1 MKATLTLAPEGSTS
15 SPRSP
20 LRAVLATAAVAGLLA
35 LAGCGSSDDEEAADT
50 TQTPTSEAEEATVDN
65 RTVTTTYADGVL
77 AAYDASIAS
86 ATAMQAAI
94 ETLVEEPTDANLQA
108 AREAWV
114 AARDDYGPTE
124 VFRFYNSPIDDADDG
139 PEGQINAWPMDEA
152 YVDYV
157 EGDPDAGIVNGT
169 EGFREITAQALRE
182 ANEEGGETNV
192 STGWHAIEF
201 LLWGQDTSADGPG
214 DRPVSD
220 YVDSEAAER
229 RSTYLTVTTQQLLED
244 LASVR
249 DEWAVDGG
257 EYRAEFLS
265 DPDQALE
272 NIIRGIGALNTGE
285 LAGERIA
292 VALETGDQEDE
303 HSCFSDNTNAD
314 VVNNIKGVRMV
325 YMAEFPGVSGPSLHD
340 LLTEANPELAEA
352 LRTKIDATLADA
364 QAFPATFETMIAAEE
379 GAPEREALVGVLTAL
394 EDLGA
399 QLADAAEALE
409 VTVNF
414 EL

>member
-1 MKATLTLAPEGSTS
+1 MSARPTRPRPPALLTTATIC
-15 SPRSP
+15 
-20 LRAVLATAAVAGLLA
+20 AVLALG
-35 LAGCGSSDDEEAADT
+35 GCGGSDDDDRNAET
-50 TQTPTSEAEEATVDN
+50 TQTPEAATVDAT
-65 RTVTTTYADGVL
+65 TVSTAYADGVL
-77 AAYDASIAS
+77 AAYDAAIES
-86 ATAMQAAI
+86 ATSMERAI
-94 ETLVEEPTDANLQA
+94 EAFLTDPTEDSLQG

-124 VFRFYNSPIDDADDG
+124 AFRFYNGPIDDDDG

-157 EGDPDAGIVNGT
+157 EGDREAGIINDAQ
-169 EGFREITAQALRE
+169 GFPEITAQALRE

-201 LLWGQDTSADGPG
+201 LLWGQDLSDDGPG

-220 YVDSEAAER
+220 YTSSQTADR
-229 RSTYLTVTTQQLLED
+229 RSTYLRVTTGQLLED
-244 LASVR
+244 LAAVR

-257 EYRAEFLS
+257 EYRATFLS

-272 NIIRGIGALNTGE
+272 NILRGMGALNVSE
-285 LAGERIA
+285 LAGERMA
-292 VALETGDQEDE
+292 VALETQDQEDE

-325 YMAEFPGVSGPSLHD
+325 YTAEFPGVSGPSIQD
-340 LLTEANPELAEA
+340 LLAKTDAELAGTLLAE
-352 LRTKIDATLADA
+352 IDATLADA
-364 QAFPATFETMIAAEE
+364 EAFPATFETMIAGEP
-379 GAPEREALVGVLTAL
+379 GSPENEAIAGVVTAL
-394 EDLGA
+394 EDQGA
-399 QLADAAEALE
+399 LLSSAAEALE

>member
-1 MKATLTLAPEGSTS
+1 MLEPSQRP
-15 SPRSP
+15 SPRA
-20 LRAVLATAAVAGLLA
+20 RAAAAAVLAALLLGA
-35 LAGCGSSDDEEAADT
+35 CGGSDDDGTASSTDSTPAQEADAT
-50 TQTPTSEAEEATVDN
+50 TVA
-65 RTVTTTYADGVL
+65 TTYADGVL
-77 AAYDASIAS
+77 AAYDASIES
-86 ATAMQAAI
+86 ATAMQGSI
-94 ETLVEEPTDANLQA
+94 EAFLEDPTDESLAA

-124 VFRFYNSPIDDADDG
+124 AFRFYNSPIDDADDG

-157 EGDPDAGIVNGT
+157 EEDSDAGIVSDT
-169 EGFREITAQALRE
+169 EGFPEISAESLRE

-201 LLWGQDTSADGPG
+201 LLWGQDLSDDGPG
-214 DRPVSD
+214 DRPVRD
-220 YVDSEAAER
+220 YADDAMADR
-229 RSTYLTVTTQQLLED
+229 RATYLTVTTQQLLED
-244 LASVR
+244 LTGVR
-249 DEWAVDGG
+249 DEWATDGG
-257 EYRAEFLS
+257 EYRALFLS

-325 YMAEFPGVSGPSLHD
+325 YMAEFPGVTGPSLDD

-352 LRTKIDATLADA
+352 LRTRIDATLAEA
-364 QAFPATFETMIAAEE
+364 QTFPATFETMIAAE
-379 GAPEREALVGVLTAL
+379 ADTPENEALVSVLTSL
-394 EDLGA
+394 EDLGP
-399 QLADAAEALE
+399 QLADAAQALE